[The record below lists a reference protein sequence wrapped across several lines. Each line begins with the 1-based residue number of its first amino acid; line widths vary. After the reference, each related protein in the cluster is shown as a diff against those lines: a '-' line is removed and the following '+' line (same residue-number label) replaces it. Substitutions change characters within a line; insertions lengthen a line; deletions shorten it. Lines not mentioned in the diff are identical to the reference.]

1 MVSCPPD
8 RGGAISRKGAE
19 SMLELLRKS
28 VLAGLGAAVITRDKV
43 REATRLFVEEGKITT
58 EEAEK
63 LTEDLVKSGEKQ
75 WEDFNEK
82 FQSSFK
88 KFSENLEVARMKDL
102 NELKAKVELLEQ
114 RICTLEQT
122 RNQ

>member
-1 MVSCPPD
+1 
-8 RGGAISRKGAE
+8 
-19 SMLELLRKS
+19 MLELLRKS

-43 REATRLFVEEGKITT
+43 REATRMFVEEGKITT

-75 WEDFNEK
+75 WEDFNTK
-82 FQSSFK
+82 FHGSFR

-102 NELKAKVELLEQ
+102 KELQARVEMLEQ